1 MATKKQAAARAK
13 FAAKAR
19 AKGVTKVGRHAKS
32 SAPPKK
38 RGSSK

>member
-19 AKGVTKVGRHAKS
+19 SGKGKVGNARQEHGLHQ
-32 SAPPKK
+32 
-38 RGSSK
+38 RGSAASS